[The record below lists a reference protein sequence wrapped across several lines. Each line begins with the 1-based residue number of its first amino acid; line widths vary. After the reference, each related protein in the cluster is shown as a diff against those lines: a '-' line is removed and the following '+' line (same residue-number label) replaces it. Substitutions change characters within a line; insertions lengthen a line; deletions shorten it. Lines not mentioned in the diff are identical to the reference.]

1 MYYNENQQRKSGR
14 SNKKLDEGMNYGY
27 IVQDALYSESKPD
40 SDDPI
45 DHYEYDENC
54 LISERYSYFKDMPS
68 ILIEL
73 DCIIEGDRIRTGK
86 NYTYLLFDLTDFSV
100 YKDSLYISY
109 TIADTYTLEQEY
121 YTLTIKKLNE
131 RGCKALKP
139 LKFKW
144 ENISYY
150 EDIESLL

>member
-1 MYYNENQQRKSGR
+1 
-14 SNKKLDEGMNYGY
+14 
-27 IVQDALYSESKPD
+27 
-40 SDDPI
+40 
-45 DHYEYDENC
+45 
-54 LISERYSYFKDMPS
+54 MPS

-73 DCIIEGDRIRTGK
+73 DCIIDDGHMCTGE

-121 YTLTIKKLNE
+121 HTLTIKKLNE
-131 RGCKALKP
+131 KGSKALKP

-150 EDIESLL
+150 EDIESLVLNPSAHV